1 MNQKIY
7 EYKDALNWFLAEWGD
22 RSDYNEYSEVSSE
35 ASELVDLVESLVG
48 DTDLGFPL
56 NVTVVRYASSLQFLT
71 FLFQIVEETLGR
83 KIEIVQRQG
92 ALLIVEGEQLLSVYL
107 PKNGLPLADFLG
119 REGLK
124 DRLLIATR
132 NEGKT
137 KEFRQ
142 IFEQMGFE
150 VENLNDYP
158 DLPEVAET
166 GMTFE
171 ENARL
176 KAETIS
182 QLTGKMVLADD
193 SGLMVDILGGLPGV
207 WSARFAGVGATDL
220 ENNAKLLH
228 ELAMVFELKDRSAK
242 FHTTL
247 VVASPGKESLVVEAD
262 WPGYINF
269 EPKGENGFGYDP
281 LFLVGETGKT
291 SAQLTLEEKNQQS
304 HRALAVKKLVEV
316 FPPWQNMSD
325 SHGDRQIVEE
335 IKNHYKGKVD
345 AIFHNGDSELESTDP
360 VWEGIHVVKGNMD
373 FYGEYPERL
382 VTQLGPTR
390 IIQTHGHLF
399 QINFS
404 FQKLDL
410 WAQEED
416 ADICLYGHL
425 HIPDAWKEGRTLF
438 LNPGSVSLPRGPI
451 QECLYAKV
459 EIDADSYRVEF
470 LNRKHEVYEPL
481 TKEFDR

>member
-56 NVTVVRYASSLQFLT
+56 NVTVVRYASRLQFLT
-71 FLFQIVEETLGR
+71 FLFQIVEETVGR

-119 REGLK
+119 QEGLK

-171 ENARL
+171 ENARS

-316 FPPWQNMSD
+316 FPTWQN
-325 SHGDRQIVEE
+325 
-335 IKNHYKGKVD
+335 K
-345 AIFHNGDSELESTDP
+345 
-360 VWEGIHVVKGNMD
+360 
-373 FYGEYPERL
+373 
-382 VTQLGPTR
+382 
-390 IIQTHGHLF
+390 
-399 QINFS
+399 
-404 FQKLDL
+404 
-410 WAQEED
+410 
-416 ADICLYGHL
+416 
-425 HIPDAWKEGRTLF
+425 
-438 LNPGSVSLPRGPI
+438 
-451 QECLYAKV
+451 
-459 EIDADSYRVEF
+459 
-470 LNRKHEVYEPL
+470 
-481 TKEFDR
+481 

>member
-48 DTDLGFPL
+48 ETDLGFPL

-71 FLFQIVEETLGR
+71 FLFQIVEETVGR

-107 PKNGLPLADFLG
+107 PKNGLPLAGFLG
-119 REGLK
+119 QEGLK

-182 QLTGKMVLADD
+182 QLTGEMVLADD

-316 FPPWQNMSD
+316 FPAWQN
-325 SHGDRQIVEE
+325 
-335 IKNHYKGKVD
+335 K
-345 AIFHNGDSELESTDP
+345 
-360 VWEGIHVVKGNMD
+360 
-373 FYGEYPERL
+373 
-382 VTQLGPTR
+382 
-390 IIQTHGHLF
+390 
-399 QINFS
+399 
-404 FQKLDL
+404 
-410 WAQEED
+410 
-416 ADICLYGHL
+416 
-425 HIPDAWKEGRTLF
+425 
-438 LNPGSVSLPRGPI
+438 
-451 QECLYAKV
+451 
-459 EIDADSYRVEF
+459 
-470 LNRKHEVYEPL
+470 
-481 TKEFDR
+481 